1 MLKELEQ
8 AHQIIRECMREMN
21 DEQILEV
28 AKLNQNNNLS
38 SLWAFRTH
46 QRQKMIERAQRVLL
60 GLVMSKANKNN
71 LLISGRLSFD
81 RFANACKS
89 VWRSKTANFLQ
100 KLHYCLE
107 NNEGKI
113 LMEKSIG
120 FTATINGKPHLVCI
134 AYQRLKESLQS

>member
-1 MLKELEQ
+1 MNAKFHCAYTCTSKKQASQLIVELGKSISNPQRQTLANLYIAVDTANSLLKELEQ

-60 GLVMSKANKNN
+60 GAGYV
-71 LLISGRLSFD
+71 
-81 RFANACKS
+81 
-89 VWRSKTANFLQ
+89 
-100 KLHYCLE
+100 
-107 NNEGKI
+107 
-113 LMEKSIG
+113 
-120 FTATINGKPHLVCI
+120 
-134 AYQRLKESLQS
+134 QS

>member
-1 MLKELEQ
+1 MNAILHGANTCTAKKLTAQLIVELGETVSNPQRQTLANLYIAVDTANSLLNELEQ

-60 GLVMSKANKNN
+60 GAGYV
-71 LLISGRLSFD
+71 
-81 RFANACKS
+81 
-89 VWRSKTANFLQ
+89 
-100 KLHYCLE
+100 
-107 NNEGKI
+107 
-113 LMEKSIG
+113 
-120 FTATINGKPHLVCI
+120 
-134 AYQRLKESLQS
+134 QS

>member
-1 MLKELEQ
+1 MNAILHGANTCTPKKQVSQLIIELGKSISNPQRQTIANLYIAVDTANSLLKELEQ

-60 GLVMSKANKNN
+60 GAGYV
-71 LLISGRLSFD
+71 
-81 RFANACKS
+81 
-89 VWRSKTANFLQ
+89 
-100 KLHYCLE
+100 
-107 NNEGKI
+107 
-113 LMEKSIG
+113 
-120 FTATINGKPHLVCI
+120 
-134 AYQRLKESLQS
+134 QS